1 MSPSNP
7 ITVLFDP
14 QIFLLQR
21 QGGISRYFAEIIKE
35 FQSNPDLGIRPLLE
49 TKSVLSEHALT
60 ELDSFNLKRM
70 PSMQSAVFSLA
81 ALILGKSEQNSD
93 TAQLIHHTFYLPW
106 FLGRHKLT
114 PRAVTLFDMIPEKTP
129 RELRLWNPHFVKRSY
144 IRRASLVLSI
154 SDSSTKD
161 MLREYN
167 LSLDVLTTYLGV
179 SADFKP
185 GLARPANQSYPYFL
199 YVGNR
204 GGYKDCQTS
213 IEAFSRIAKANPDL
227 RLLLVGGGDLRGNE
241 RKLLKKLG
249 LSNNVEQISVS
260 NEDLPSY
267 YSNALALLYPT
278 RYEGFGLP
286 LVEAMASGV
295 PILASDIE
303 INHEICE
310 DAATYFSV
318 GDSERLASQMQQLL
332 TDPQAVSDK
341 IKLGLIRARDFT
353 WAKCAQKT
361 AIAYRALLEN
371 LQGKQK

>member
-1 MSPSNP
+1 VNPTNP
-7 ITVLFDP
+7 INVLFDP

-35 FQSNPDLGIRPLLE
+35 FQSNPELGIRPLLE

-60 ELDSFNLKRM
+60 ELDSFNLKRV
-70 PSMQSAVFSLA
+70 SSVKSALFSLA
-81 ALILGKSEQNSD
+81 ALILGKSKQNSD

-114 PRAVTLFDMIPEKTP
+114 PRAVTLFDMIPENTP
-129 RELRLWNPHFVKRSY
+129 RELRLWNPHFVKQSY
-144 IRRASLVLSI
+144 VRRASLVLSI

-161 MLREYN
+161 MLREYK
-167 LSLDVLTTYLGV
+167 LSLDVPTTYLGV

-185 GLARPANQSYPYFL
+185 GLPRPDSKAHSYFL

-204 GGYKDCQTS
+204 GGYKDCLTAT
-213 IEAFSRIAKANPDL
+213 EAFSKVAKVNANT
-227 RLLLVGGGDLRGNE
+227 RLLLVGGGGLKRSE
-241 RKLLKKLG
+241 RKLLKRLG
-249 LSNNVEQISVS
+249 LSNRVEQISVS
-260 NEDLPSY
+260 NEALPSY

-286 LVEAMASGV
+286 LVEAMASGI

-318 GDSERLASQMQQLL
+318 GDSERLASQMQQVL
-332 TDPQAVSDK
+332 TDPQVVSDK
-341 IKLGLIRARDFT
+341 IKLGLTRAQDFT